1 MSLLPASV
9 SRPSFSH
16 RSPQG
21 LASAAQTLTGDDDDN
36 YDNDIIV
43 INANVFTVREL

>member
-21 LASAAQTLTGDDDDN
+21 LASAAQTLTGDE
-36 YDNDIIV
+36 DNDDIDII
-43 INANVFTVREL
+43 ITNANVFAVREL